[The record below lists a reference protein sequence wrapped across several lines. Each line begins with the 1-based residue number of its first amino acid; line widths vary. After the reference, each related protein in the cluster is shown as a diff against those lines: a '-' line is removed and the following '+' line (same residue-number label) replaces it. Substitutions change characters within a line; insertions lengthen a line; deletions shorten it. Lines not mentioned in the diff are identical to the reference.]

1 MTQRVELATLLDRLA
16 IDEVITSY
24 AVAVEDADW
33 PGFLALFAPE
43 GRADYTAAGG
53 VEGPAGQV
61 AEWLAGELRPF
72 AVRQQ
77 LIVNRRVRFQDAD
90 GYPGNHAELTA
101 GYLTPLRHESGEDVM
116 SGGRIV
122 FGLLRGESGWRL
134 NRVVVHEQ
142 WRRGGDVP
150 GGVPTAG

>member
-33 PGFLALFAPE
+33 PGFLTLFTPE

-53 VEGPAGQV
+53 GEGPADQV

-101 GYLTPLRHESGEDVM
+101 GYLLPLRHESGEDVM

-122 FGLLRGESGWRL
+122 FRLLRGESGWRL
-134 NRVVVHEQ
+134 SRVVVQEQ
-142 WRRGGDVP
+142 WRRGADVP
-150 GGVPTAG
+150 GGVPAAG

>member
-43 GRADYTAAGG
+43 GRADHTGAGG
-53 VEGPAGQV
+53 IEGTADQV
-61 AEWLAGELRPF
+61 AGWLADELGPF
-72 AVRQQ
+72 SVRQ
-77 LIVNRRVRFQDAD
+77 LLLVNRRVRFQDAD

-101 GYLTPLRHESGEDVM
+101 GYLSPLRRESGENVM

-122 FGLLRGESGWRL
+122 FALLRGDAGWRL
-134 NRVVVHEQ
+134 SRVVVQEQ
-142 WRRGGDVP
+142 WRRGGGVP
-150 GGVPTAG
+150 GGVPAAG

>member
-24 AVAVEDADW
+24 AVAVEEADW

-43 GRADYTAAGG
+43 GRADHTAAGG
-53 VEGPAGQV
+53 LEGPADQV

-72 AVRQQ
+72 AVRQH

-101 GYLTPLRHESGEDVM
+101 GYLSALRHESGEDVM

-122 FGLLRGESGWRL
+122 FVLLRDESGWRL

-142 WRRGGDVP
+142 WRRGGAVP